1 VFGEVVGEQDMAVV
15 NSITQ
20 GDRIDT
26 IEIKGNVEILLKEQ
40 REEVEKWNKKLD

>member
-1 VFGEVVGEQDMAVV
+1 MAVV

-26 IEIKGNVEILLKEQ
+26 IEIGGDAEGLLKEQ
-40 REEVEKWNKKLD
+40 REEIEKWNKKLG